1 MAIMNDETVTRFRRA
16 ETGPR
21 GTGMDRIMER
31 ATAMDGARDRDR
43 EDGGEVGIQHVAALH
58 RLYDPILN
66 EPVPARMLDL
76 LRRHRGD

>member
-1 MAIMNDETVTRFRRA
+1 MAIMNNDTVTRFPRA
-16 ETGPR
+16 DTGAR
-21 GTGMDRIMER
+21 GTGMDGDMDM
-31 ATAMDGARDRDR
+31 AAAMDRGL
-43 EDGGEVGIQHVAALH
+43 DGDEVGIQHVAALH